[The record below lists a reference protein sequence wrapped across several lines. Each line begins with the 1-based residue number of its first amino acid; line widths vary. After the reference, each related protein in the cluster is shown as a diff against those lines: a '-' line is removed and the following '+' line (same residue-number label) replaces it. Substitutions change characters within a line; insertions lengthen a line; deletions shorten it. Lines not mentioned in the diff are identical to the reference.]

1 MSKMSELAT
10 VKEELLRCSQML
22 TDLSGTLRDLAHT
35 WDEESLP
42 QPEATKPDAEPQ
54 MTLADIRG
62 CLAQKSME
70 GHTEKVL
77 ALIRKYGAAKL
88 SQVDPTHYPA
98 MMAEA
103 EGW

>member
-10 VKEELLRCSQML
+10 VKAELLRCSQVL
-22 TDLSGTLRDLAHT
+22 TDLSETLRDLAHT
-35 WDEESLP
+35 WDEADLP
-42 QPEATKPDAEPQ
+42 QQEESKSADEPQ